1 MTGSTTPGAESRA
14 GSLGFKQFSVE
25 SPAKINLLL
34 KITGIRKDGYHNI
47 ASIFQMLDLCDVV
60 TFRPNKLGNVR
71 VTCSDRS
78 IPARK
83 NLAYRAAMA
92 LWVPG
97 LAGVDVILRKKI
109 PVCAGLGGGSSN
121 AATVLWGLNRIW
133 GLGLS
138 RPALRRIGARLG
150 ADVPFFLFAP
160 RAWVTGTGDK
170 LRELP
175 PAQKLTVLLVKPP
188 VRSDT
193 KKAYEI
199 FDGLLTEPLKSCRI
213 TAQIRKRRLSL
224 KATVKILEND
234 LEKGVM
240 KAHPVLARVARELRS
255 LNGSGVM
262 LTGSGSAVYALFRN
276 RAEALSAK
284 RKLAGR
290 FSWWSS
296 VAAPRHSMRHLKD
309 LGGNIGWK

>member
-1 MTGSTTPGAESRA
+1 MTGSTTPGSKSRA
-14 GSLGFKQFSVE
+14 GSLGFKPFSVE

-34 KITGIRKDGYHNI
+34 KITGIRRDGYHNI
-47 ASIFQMLDLCDVV
+47 ASVFQMLDLCDVV
-60 TFRPNKLGNVR
+60 TFRPNKLGKVR

-83 NLAYRAAMA
+83 NLAYLAAMA
-92 LWVPG
+92 LWKPG
-97 LAGVDVILRKKI
+97 LPGVDISLRKKI
-109 PVCAGLGGGSSN
+109 PVGAGLGGGSSN
-121 AATVLWGLNRIW
+121 AATVLWVLNRVW
-133 GLGLS
+133 GLGMSLT
-138 RPALRRIGARLG
+138 ALRRIGARLG

-160 RAWVTGTGDK
+160 RAWVTGVGDR

-175 PAQKLTVLLVKPP
+175 PAQKFAVLLVKPP
-188 VRSDT
+188 VRSET

-199 FDGLLTEPLKSCRI
+199 FDGLLTEPLKSRKMPS
-213 TAQIRKRRLSL
+213 QIGKRGFSF

-240 KAHPVLARVARELRS
+240 KAHPVLAVVARELRS

-262 LTGSGSAVYALFRN
+262 LTGSGSAVYALFGN

-284 RKLAGR
+284 RKIAGR
-290 FSWWSS
+290 FFWWSS

-309 LGGNIGWK
+309 LGGNTGWK